1 MVYFYVILNQFSEFL
16 AIFTPHFMINYVNG
30 QIAELNPALA
40 VIETNGV
47 GYGLFISLNTY
58 SQIQGKTNAKL
69 YIESVYI
76 RDDNPKYFGFADI
89 EERELFQKLISVS
102 GVGGSSAL
110 LMLSSLTAPE
120 IAGAINTANV
130 ALLKS
135 VKGIGEKTAQRIVV
149 DLKGKMGKHEGGISQ
164 ILSNS
169 YNKNKDEALMAL
181 VTLGFQKLA
190 AEKAIEKSI
199 KQQGVSTDNVEQL
212 IKSALK
218 NM

>member
-1 MVYFYVILNQFSEFL
+1 MISYVQ
-16 AIFTPHFMINYVNG
+16 G

-47 GYGLFISLNTY
+47 GYGLLISLTTY
-58 SQIQGKTNAKL
+58 THIQGKPTAKL
-69 YIESVYI
+69 YVESVFV
-76 RDDNPKYFGFADI
+76 RDDNPRYYGFADQ

-102 GVGGSSAL
+102 GVGGGSAI
-110 LMLSSLTAPE
+110 LMLSSLSPPE

-135 VKGIGEKTAQRIVV
+135 IKGIGEKTAQRIIV

-164 ILSNS
+164 ILTTS
-169 YNKNKDEALMAL
+169 YNKNRDEALMAL
-181 VTLGFQKLA
+181 VTLGFPKQT
-190 AEKAIEKSI
+190 AEKVIEKVI
-199 KQQGVSTDNVEQL
+199 KQQGVSTDNVELL

>member
-1 MVYFYVILNQFSEFL
+1 
-16 AIFTPHFMINYVNG
+16 MISYVNG

-47 GYGLFISLNTY
+47 GYGLLISLTTY
-58 SQIQGKTNAKL
+58 SHIQGKTSVKL
-69 YIESVYI
+69 YVESVYV
-76 RDDNPKYFGFADI
+76 RDDNPRYFGFASE
-89 EERELFQKLISVS
+89 EERDLFRKLISVS
-102 GVGGSSAL
+102 GVGGGSAI
-110 LMLSSLTAPE
+110 LMLSSLSAAE

-135 VKGIGEKTAQRIVV
+135 IKGIGEKTAQRIVV

-164 ILSNS
+164 ILNPS

-181 VTLGFQKLA
+181 VTLGFPKLT
-190 AEKAIEKSI
+190 AEKAIEKAI
-199 KQQGVSTDNVEQL
+199 KQQGVTTDNVELL

>member
-1 MVYFYVILNQFSEFL
+1 
-16 AIFTPHFMINYVNG
+16 MISYITG
-30 QIAELNPALA
+30 QISELNPAIA

-47 GYGLFISLNTY
+47 GYGLLISLTTY
-58 SQIQGKTNAKL
+58 SQIQGKATAKL
-69 YIESVYI
+69 FVESVYI
-76 RDDNPKYFGFADI
+76 RDDNPKHYGFADN
-89 EERELFQKLISVS
+89 EERELFRKLISVS
-102 GVGGSSAL
+102 GVGGGSAI
-110 LMLSSLTAPE
+110 LMLSSMSAPE

-135 VKGIGEKTAQRIVV
+135 IKGIGEKTAQRIVV

-164 ILSNS
+164 IMNPS

-181 VTLGFQKLA
+181 VTLGFPKMV
-190 AEKAIEKSI
+190 AEKAIEKAT